1 MKLKE
6 VAGYLAAEGL
16 GVIGT
21 SIFVGEMPAACKAG
35 ILLMDTYSGSR
46 IDHELPGWRD
56 TGFRVV
62 IRHEAYDAG
71 ELLAERAITALT
83 IQRDVQMG
91 SIFVK
96 RMLPYNDPKP
106 YRRSEAGVWEFETD
120 VETSY
125 IRS

>member
-1 MKLKE
+1 MKLKA
-6 VAGYLAAEGL
+6 VAEYLQAQGL

-21 SIFVGEMPAACKAG
+21 NLFSGEMPEICKQG

-62 IRHEAYDAG
+62 VRHTDHDAG
-71 ELLAERAITALT
+71 EQLAEQVSDVLT

-91 SIFVK
+91 PIFVK

-106 YRRSEAGVWEFETD
+106 YRRSAAGVWEFETD
-120 VETSY
+120 VETTY